1 MYFLVNCL
9 YKFLFIK
16 KSFSLYNVGF
26 FRYFKKKSNQ
36 SKKISKQ
43 NEKFEFKKKFKFKNL
58 N

>member
-26 FRYFKKKSNQ
+26 FRYLKKKS
-36 SKKISKQ
+36 
-43 NEKFEFKKKFKFKNL
+43 FKKDIETK
-58 N
+58 